1 MEEIKMEKGFTKK
14 QLERIGCSNEEI
26 QLVLD
31 YQKRLPVLVNN
42 EDVEGFCV
50 NTRQLHEQL
59 GVKKKY
65 SDWIKARIK
74 SYRFTE
80 NVDFILISPL
90 REIKKGRGGDVKS
103 VDYMCTIDMAED
115 LAMVERTDIGE
126 TVRNY
131 FKLMRD
137 IVKRNVKWE
146 EVRCYERTHYKPMC
160 DALSNFI
167 QRTTGRSGDGYDFA
181 LEANRLNV
189 IATGNRAQSLKNYFG
204 IQTNELTRDSL
215 EKEYNE
221 KISFLQDQNILLLG
235 MNMPIQDRLK
245 MLISMFDIQYPN
257 AVDLIRG
264 DRESL
269 EQARKNL
276 FL

>member
-1 MEEIKMEKGFTKK
+1 MNKGFTKK

-26 QLVLD
+26 ELVMN
-31 YQKRLPVLVNN
+31 YQKKLPVLLK
-42 EDVEGFCV
+42 DDKVEKFCV
-50 NTRQLHEQL
+50 NARELHKEL
-59 GVKKKY
+59 CVKKKY
-65 SDWIKARIK
+65 TDWIRKNAIECK
-74 SYRFTE
+74 EYEKDT
-80 NVDFILISPL
+80 DFITSPAGECML
-90 REIKKGRGGDVKS
+90 TVDVAKEIAMYTGRNSQASDEVQEMS
-103 VDYMCTIDMAED
+103 R
-115 LAMVERTDIGE
+115 MVR
-126 TVRNY
+126 RY
-131 FKLMRD
+131 FILMEK
-137 IVKRNVKWE
+137 IVKDNIDWE
-146 EVRCYERTHYKPMC
+146 EVRYYERTHYKPMC
-160 DALSNFI
+160 EALSNFI
-167 QRTTGRSGDGYDFA
+167 QRNTGRSGDGYDFA

>member
-1 MEEIKMEKGFTKK
+1 MNKGFTKK
-14 QLERIGCSNEEI
+14 QLERIGCSNEDIE
-26 QLVLD
+26 LVLD
-31 YQKRLPVLVNN
+31 YQKKLPVLINN
-42 EDVEGFCV
+42 DGVEKFCV
-50 NTRQLHEQL
+50 NARELHEEFKL
-59 GVKKKY
+59 KRKY
-65 SDWIKARIK
+65 SDWIRKNAIECEEYEEGKDYVISPAGDCILTVDLAKEIAMFTGRNSQA
-74 SYRFTE
+74 SYEVKQMSRM
-80 NVDFILISPL
+80 VRRYFILM
-90 REIKKGRGGDVKS
+90 EK
-103 VDYMCTIDMAED
+103 
-115 LAMVERTDIGE
+115 
-126 TVRNY
+126 
-131 FKLMRD
+131 
-137 IVKRNVKWE
+137 IVKDNIDWE
-146 EVRCYERTHYKPMC
+146 ETRYYERTHYRPMC
-160 DALSNFI
+160 EALSNFI
-167 QRTTGRSGDGYDFA
+167 QRNTGRSGDGYDFA
-181 LEANRLNV
+181 LEANRLNI

>member
-1 MEEIKMEKGFTKK
+1 MEKGFTKK
-14 QLERIGCSNEEI
+14 QLERIGCSNEEV

-65 SDWIKARIK
+65 SDWIKMRVE
-74 SYRFTE
+74 SYKFVE

-103 VDYMCTIDMAED
+103 VDYMSTIDMAED
-115 LAMVERTDIGE
+115 LAMVERTEVGQQ
-126 TVRNY
+126 VRRY

-167 QRTTGRSGDGYDFA
+167 QRSTGRSGDGYDFA
-181 LEANRLNV
+181 LEANRLNI

>member
-1 MEEIKMEKGFTKK
+1 MEKRFTKK

-65 SDWIKARIK
+65 ADWIKARIK

-167 QRTTGRSGDGYDFA
+167 QRSTGRSGDRYDFA

>member
-1 MEEIKMEKGFTKK
+1 MEKGFTKK

-59 GVKKKY
+59 GVGKTY
-65 SDWIKARIK
+65 QHWIKARIK

-80 NVDFILISPL
+80 NVDFISLCLNGHKP
-90 REIKKGRGGDVKS
+90 KGGRPDTTF
-103 VDYMCTIDMAED
+103 MCTIDMAED
-115 LAMVERTDIGE
+115 LAMVERTDVGE

-137 IVKRNVKWE
+137 IVKRNVEWE

-167 QRTTGRSGDGYDFA
+167 QRNTGRSGDGYDFA

-204 IQTNELTRDSL
+204 VQTNELTRDSL

>member
-1 MEEIKMEKGFTKK
+1 MEKGFTRK
-14 QLERIGCSNEEI
+14 QLERIGCSNEEVE
-26 QLVLD
+26 LVLD
-31 YQKRLPVLVNN
+31 YQKRLPVLLKGD
-42 EDVEGFCV
+42 DVEKFCV
-50 NTRQLHEQL
+50 NARELHKEL

-65 SDWIKARIK
+65 VDWIAKNVK
-74 SYRFTE
+74 SCEDYEESKDYEISPAGEYMLTVDLAKEVSMFTGKNSQASKQLKE
-80 NVDFILISPL
+80 TTRLVRRYFILM
-90 REIKKGRGGDVKS
+90 E
-103 VDYMCTIDMAED
+103 
-115 LAMVERTDIGE
+115 
-126 TVRNY
+126 
-131 FKLMRD
+131 D

-146 EVRCYERTHYKPMC
+146 EVRYYERTHYKPMC
-160 DALSNFI
+160 EALSNFI
-167 QRTTGRSGDGYDFA
+167 QRNTGRSGDGYDFA
-181 LEANRLNV
+181 LEANRLNI